1 MLLTCPH
8 CETIFRVETA
18 EIAAGG
24 RRVRCSV
31 CSHVWDAKRGGANV
45 ITEDADLIQ
54 QLKSWRLTILV
65 IVLAI
70 GLVAML
76 STYRNTISAL
86 SPSLVGVYQ
95 SIGLSITPDLTAV
108 EIGRLSAT
116 RRRDTI
122 RVLGE
127 ITNHSGWPIH
137 APDLLVTVTDQFGL
151 VLAEKTTKLDQS
163 ILAGETVVSF
173 TTQVTLDTAV
183 EDDMITEIIV
193 VPIIALVE

>member
-1 MLLTCPH
+1 M
-8 CETIFRVETA
+8 
-18 EIAAGG
+18 
-24 RRVRCSV
+24 
-31 CSHVWDAKRGGANV
+31 
-45 ITEDADLIQ
+45 
-54 QLKSWRLTILV
+54 

-163 ILAGETVVSF
+163 ILAGETVMSF